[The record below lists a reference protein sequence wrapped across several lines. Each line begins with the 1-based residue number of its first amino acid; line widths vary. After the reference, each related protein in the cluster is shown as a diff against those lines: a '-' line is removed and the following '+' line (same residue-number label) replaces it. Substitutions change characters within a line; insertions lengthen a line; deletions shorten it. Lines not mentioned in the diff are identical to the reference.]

1 MKCLYLWIFVSLP
14 LLLEG
19 RTLETRGGG
28 QEQSGG
34 TLGLYVENDLFA
46 GTDRYYTSG
55 VKLSWSSPNLQSYSD
70 SPYSSPFLPLFNI
83 IPYINAKDYQ
93 KNLTFSLGQNIYTP
107 DDTTQV
113 NLIENDRPYAG
124 WLYLGLGVIWKNADV
139 RNSLVLDIG
148 IVGPSAYGQEAQR
161 FIHDLRDLDYP
172 RGWENQLKDELG
184 FVLAYERKWRWPH
197 HASRSGLDW
206 EVLPH
211 AGAALGNV
219 RTFANVGGE
228 VRVGLNLPD
237 DFGTASIGPTA
248 TTSTPV
254 DGVQGADRSRFDM
267 GLYFFTRVDGR
278 AVARNIFLDGNTFRD
293 SHSVGHY
300 PFVADLSAGVALNYK
315 NTKLAYAFVYRTR
328 EFSSQEEAQIFGTVS
343 LNWTF

>member
-1 MKCLYLWIFVSLP
+1 MKLAFSWILIALP

-19 RTLETRGGG
+19 RSLETRGEG
-28 QEQSGG
+28 QEVSGG
-34 TLGLYVENDLFA
+34 TLGLYMENDLFA

-107 DDTTQV
+107 NDTTQLG
-113 NLIENDRPYAG
+113 LIENDRPYAG
-124 WLYLGLGVIWKNADV
+124 WLYLSLGVIWKNADV

-161 FIHDLRDLDYP
+161 LIHDLRDLDYP
-172 RGWENQLKDELG
+172 RGWDNQLQDEFG

-211 AGAALGNV
+211 AGAAIGNV
-219 RTFANVGGE
+219 RTFANLGGE

-237 DFGTASIGPTA
+237 DFGTASIGPAA

-254 DGVQGADRSRFDM
+254 DGAQGADRSRFDL
-267 GLYFFTRVDGR
+267 GLYLFTRVDGR
-278 AVARNIFLDGNTFRD
+278 AVAQNIFLDGNTFRD

-300 PFVADLSAGVALNYK
+300 PFVADVSVGVALNYK

-328 EFSSQEEAQIFGTVS
+328 EFSSQLEEQVFGTVS